1 MFMQQEHAVA
11 AQWGFGERMAGGAS
25 SHVVAE
31 GGAEATHVIAGGVG
45 GVGGGG
51 GVASDDSVVHGASG
65 GASDGMVGRR
75 GWMACHRAW
84 VAGV

>member
-45 GVGGGG
+45 GS
-51 GVASDDSVVHGASG
+51 VASVVLGENGGASG
-65 GASDGMVGRR
+65 GMVGRSE
-75 GWMACHRAW
+75 
-84 VAGV
+84 